1 MIAGV
6 ASCIL
11 VWNTAKKRRCEEQ
24 CDKESEKKHIHE
36 ISIGS
41 VGNINSIN
49 IDSINIDSINSISSI
64 SIK

>member
-24 CDKESEKKHIHE
+24 CDKESEKKHIYE

-41 VGNINSIN
+41 VDNIN
-49 IDSINIDSINSISSI
+49 SINSISSV